1 MIATYTVAGMTCE
14 HCVNAMKKEVGAIPG
29 VESVELELDGKLV
42 VHSDAPIDFDRL
54 VEAASEAGDYTV
66 S

>member
-14 HCVNAMKKEVGAIPG
+14 HCARAVKQEVGAIPG

-42 VHSDAPIDFDRL
+42 VHSDTPIDFDRI